1 MRKNIVEL
9 PILAIETSGELC
21 SVALLNENDVLFEIN
36 IKKKNVHSEMIFRL
50 ISEALELS
58 SLSVDDLKAV
68 AVSSGPGSF
77 TGLRIGM
84 SAAKGIAF
92 GANLPVIPVPT
103 FDALAWQIYS
113 LSGLRNFA
121 IANVVNVTELYYADY
136 NFDEN
141 MFKNKTIIELIGRE
155 DLVKRA
161 AEKKK
166 FFGNN
171 GQNKDNQSVS
181 APNAAF
187 IADWA
192 YIFGKDLLTFKY
204 DYLEPDYIKKFVAR
218 IKK

>member
-1 MRKNIVEL
+1 MRKNRAEL

-21 SVALLNENDVLFEIN
+21 SVALLDENDVLFEIN

-50 ISEALELS
+50 INQLLELS
-58 SLSVDDLKAV
+58 SLAVSDLKAL

-103 FDALAWQIYS
+103 FDALAWQIFS

-141 MFKNKTIIELIGRE
+141 MFNQKIKIELIGRDE
-155 DLVKRA
+155 LINRGA
-161 AEKKK
+161 GMKKV
-166 FFGNN
+166 FGNN
-171 GQNKDNQSVS
+171 GQNKDSQSVS

-187 IADWA
+187 IANWA